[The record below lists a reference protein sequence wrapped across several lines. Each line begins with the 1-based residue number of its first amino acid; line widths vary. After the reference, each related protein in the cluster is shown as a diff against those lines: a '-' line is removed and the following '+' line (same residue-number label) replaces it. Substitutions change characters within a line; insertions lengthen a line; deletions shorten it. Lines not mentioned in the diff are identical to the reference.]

1 MTDHDDKL
9 TRTYGIPA
17 WMVWGVIA
25 SFTAVVI
32 PTLGTIGGVI
42 VVDRQKMHENTAA
55 IGFLQERIGRMEE
68 KQKDIFDALNGIRA
82 DIKELMRR
90 MP

>member
-1 MTDHDDKL
+1 LNDHDDKL
-9 TRTYGIPA
+9 IRPYAIPA

-25 SFTAVVI
+25 SFTALII
-32 PTLGTIGGVI
+32 PAAGTIGGVI
-42 VVDRQKMHENTAA
+42 VVDRQQLHENTQT
-55 IGFLQERIGRMEE
+55 IGYLNARLARNEE
-68 KQKDIFDALNGIRA
+68 KTKDILDALNGIRN